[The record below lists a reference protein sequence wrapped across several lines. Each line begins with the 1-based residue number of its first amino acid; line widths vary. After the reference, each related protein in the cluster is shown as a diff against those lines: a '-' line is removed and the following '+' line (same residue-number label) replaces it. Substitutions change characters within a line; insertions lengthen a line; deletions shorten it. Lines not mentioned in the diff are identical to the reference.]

1 MNMSEV
7 KSGLRYSEE
16 HEWVQDLGDGTVLI
30 GITDFAQ
37 HRLGDIVFV
46 ELPEVE
52 MEVEAEQ
59 GIGTIES
66 VKTVSDL
73 FSPVSGTVIAVN
85 EELQDAPEKVNSEPY
100 GAGWMVKLRLAGD
113 PSAALSKLL
122 DEEAYR
128 KHTEE

>member
-1 MNMSEV
+1 MSEV
-7 KSGLRYSEE
+7 KSGLWYSEE
-16 HEWVQDLGDGTVLI
+16 HEWVQDLGNGSVRI

-46 ELPEVE
+46 ELPDIDTK
-52 MEVEAEQ
+52 VEAED

-73 FSPVSGTVIAVN
+73 FTPVSGHVTAIN
-85 EELQDAPEKVNSEPY
+85 GELESAPELVNNDPY
-100 GAGWMVKLRLAGD
+100 GAGWMVEIRLSED
-113 PSAALSKLL
+113 SSHALGKLL
-122 DEEAYR
+122 NEEAYR